1 MSEEHPNPNPM
12 DDPAPQP
19 LLMGFIVSLLLTLV
33 TIIASAAIYFRGV
46 WTAENTVAE
55 ETGRSHAAQVKQAQA
70 EYLAR
75 IEWVDKDKRIVKL
88 PIDDAIAITA
98 RELSGKPKR

>member
-12 DDPAPQP
+12 DDPAAQP
-19 LLMGFIVSLLLTLV
+19 LLMGFVVGILLTLV

-46 WTAENTVAE
+46 WSAETRIAE
-55 ETGRSHAAQVKQAQA
+55 DTGRIQAAEVRTKQL
-70 EYLAR
+70 ETLAKV
-75 IEWVDKDKRIVKL
+75 EWIDREKGVVRL

-98 RELSGKPKR
+98 RELTRKGAN